1 MARCIGS
8 GVCVR
13 SNLRFFYRIR
23 PLRAE
28 KERHET
34 SVDAVGCRVSGRSCP
49 EADHPLRGFPRNVFL
64 AGVPTALPCRG
75 DTGRVPD
82 PGGRKFDR
90 RFPVACLPPACRVGE
105 IRDGHDRRHPGLFG
119 VRPSGAGRAARGGSV
134 LRCTGFRVA
143 MAGSVV
149 WLRVPCSDRSR
160 KGCGGGMGL
169 PPAEHGMVLCRGIGI
184 RSCRCVVAQT
194 GCDRIRYAGR
204 EDGSPCS
211 RFVPPPRLSRGPPD
225 LAPQSVSATRG
236 CPRSVR
242 ACRFPRRRGI

>member
-1 MARCIGS
+1 MPS
-8 GVCVR
+8 GAGYQGVR
-13 SNLRFFYRIR
+13 VRKRTILCAVFPGMFSLPACRR
-23 PLRAE
+23 P
-28 KERHET
+28 
-34 SVDAVGCRVSGRSCP
+34 CRVGAIPDGCP
-49 EADHPLRGFPRNVFL
+49 IR
-64 AGVPTALPCRG
+64 
-75 DTGRVPD
+75 
-82 PGGRKFDR
+82 GRKFDR
-90 RFPVACLPPACRVGE
+90 RFPVACLPPPSACRVGE
-105 IRDGHDRRHPGLFG
+105 IRDGRDRRHPGLFG

-169 PPAEHGMVLCRGIGI
+169 PPAEHGTVLCRGIGI
-184 RSCRCVVAQT
+184 RFCRCVVAQT

-211 RFVPPPRLSRGPPD
+211 RFVPPPRLSLGPPD
-225 LAPQSVSATRG
+225 LAPQSVSATGG

>member
-1 MARCIGS
+1 MPS
-8 GVCVR
+8 GAGYQGVR
-13 SNLRFFYRIR
+13 VRKRTILCAVFPGMFSL
-23 PLRAE
+23 PRA
-28 KERHET
+28 
-34 SVDAVGCRVSGRSCP
+34 DGPAVSGRYRTGARSGGGSSTAASRSP
-49 EADHPLRGFPRNVFL
+49 VFPPLRLPGRRNSGRARSAAPRPFR
-64 AGVPTALPCRG
+64 C
-75 DTGRVPD
+75 
-82 PGGRKFDR
+82 
-90 RFPVACLPPACRVGE
+90 
-105 IRDGHDRRHPGLFG
+105 
-119 VRPSGAGRAARGGSV
+119 PSGVGRAARGGSV

-169 PPAEHGMVLCRGIGI
+169 PPAEHGTVLCRGIGI
-184 RSCRCVVAQT
+184 RFCRCVVAQT

>member
-1 MARCIGS
+1 MPS
-8 GVCVR
+8 GAGYQGVR
-13 SNLRFFYRIR
+13 VRKRTILCAVFPGMFSLPACRR
-23 PLRAE
+23 P
-28 KERHET
+28 
-34 SVDAVGCRVSGRSCP
+34 CRVGAIPDGCP
-49 EADHPLRGFPRNVFL
+49 IR
-64 AGVPTALPCRG
+64 
-75 DTGRVPD
+75 
-82 PGGRKFDR
+82 GRKFDR
-90 RFPVACLPPACRVGE
+90 RFPVACLPPPLRLPG
-105 IRDGHDRRHPGLFG
+105 RRNSGRARSAAPRPF
-119 VRPSGAGRAARGGSV
+119 RCPSGAGRAARGGSV

-169 PPAEHGMVLCRGIGI
+169 PPAEHGTVLCRGIGI
-184 RSCRCVVAQT
+184 RFCRCVVAQT

-211 RFVPPPRLSRGPPD
+211 RFVPPPRLSLGLPD
-225 LAPQSVSATRG
+225 LAPQSVSATGG